1 MVIEILLVTP
11 EADLLRNIR
20 SALDPFGVALHVRS
34 DIATAVE
41 LATRRH
47 FGGIIIDCDD
57 LPEGHELLSRLR
69 EERSTRSSTFIAI
82 LNGQTSPEV
91 AFRLGANF
99 VLDKPVTLEYAQR
112 VLQTAM
118 VPITQNCRQYF
129 RHKVE
134 IPASIITRT
143 GWCSSARII
152 NISTGGLA
160 IELSSPQSLEGAVM
174 ITFEIP
180 SIDRFTV
187 EARAE
192 VVWTDLRR
200 AGMRFIFMS
209 PEARH
214 NLDEWLDFLYGR
226 EQLSGNQEPA

>member
-1 MVIEILLVTP
+1 MVLEILLVTRDA
-11 EADLLRNIR
+11 ELLRTMR
-20 SALDPFGVALHVRS
+20 SALNPFGVVLHVRS
-34 DIATAVE
+34 DAETAVE
-41 LATRRH
+41 IATRRH
-47 FGGIIIDCDD
+47 FGGLIIDCDD
-57 LPEGHELLSRLR
+57 LPEAHGLLARLR
-69 EERSTRSSTFIAI
+69 GERSTRSSTLIAV
-82 LNGQTSPEV
+82 LNGQTSSES

-134 IPASIITRT
+134 IPASIISGT
-143 GWCSSARII
+143 GSCFSARII
-152 NISTGGLA
+152 NISAGGLA
-160 IELSSPQSLEGAVM
+160 IELSSPQSLEGAVV

-214 NLDEWLDFLYGR
+214 NLDEWLDFLYGQ
-226 EQLSGNQEPA
+226 EQLSGSQEPA